1 MSQLTIRKRR
11 AWFWY
16 RMLICIVVSA
26 AVQYVS
32 PWWSLIPVAMLIGFL
47 TAPKNKSPFLA
58 GFLAMFI
65 LWGAWSFYIDLQN
78 DSILSERVIRLFPLP
93 SNAISLIL
101 LTGFLGGLINGF
113 AMLTGDIFRRFFLP
127 EEEKYYR

>member
-1 MSQLTIRKRR
+1 
-11 AWFWY
+11 
-16 RMLICIVVSA
+16 MLICIVVSA
-26 AVQYVS
+26 TVQYLS

-65 LWGAWSFYIDLQN
+65 LWSAWSFYIDLQN
-78 DSILSERVIRLFPLP
+78 ESILSERVVRLFPLP
-93 SNAISLIL
+93 SNATSLIL